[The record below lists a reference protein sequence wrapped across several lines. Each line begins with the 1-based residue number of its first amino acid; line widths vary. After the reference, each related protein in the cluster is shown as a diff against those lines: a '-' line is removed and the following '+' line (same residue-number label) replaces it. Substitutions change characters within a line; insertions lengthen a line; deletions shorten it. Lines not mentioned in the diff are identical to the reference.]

1 MSTIKVTNL
10 KHESSASDNLV
21 LTSGGDTQ
29 ITGALGLG
37 GATYGTSGQVLT
49 SAGSGSTP
57 TWATLTDTN
66 GYTWLTGTAMT
77 GSGTITTTGIDT
89 DATDIIVLFEAVQM
103 ASTGWMQMR
112 VGNGSEDTGTN
123 YDWSCADP
131 STGWQQASS
140 NTIFRLQHTN
150 NSSNLHTWSGHVR
163 LVRNDADHFIMTSVM
178 GSTFQAPSVAGGRW
192 YGGTTGIDRVAIST
206 GTGNFNG
213 GRTTVGYIA

>member
-1 MSTIKVTNL
+1 MTLKLNGSTAGSVSIDAPADTSPTGTDVT
-10 KHESSASDNLV
+10 
-21 LTSGGDTQ
+21 LT
-29 ITGALGLG
+29 LP
-37 GATYGTSGQVLT
+37 T
-49 SAGSGSTP
+49 SAGSSGQYLQTNG
-57 TWATLTDTN
+57 TGTLSWQTVTDTN
-66 GYTWLTGTAMT
+66 TQGYTWLTGTAMT

-140 NTIFRLQHTN
+140 NTIFRLQHTD

-192 YGGTTGIDRVAIST
+192 YGGTTGIDRVSIST

-213 GRTTVGYIA
+213 GRTTVGYIV